1 MARSRITDVAL
12 ADTLSPFPLK
22 LASSKYPATWSATIR
37 GAMTT
42 SSFVAL
48 FPNRL
53 QMEHENYVAYKFP
66 SGCINRGL
74 SPSRRRG
81 LENFLKGEHEKHIK
95 RVTADPVKCAVHLKN
110 LGAKTPPDFPSFSLF
125 FLPFPSSL
133 TCNLTLARD
142 RKFACAAVLTRTKSS
157 AVMRFRLNNSVVIS
171 LMRFA
176 T

>member
-12 ADTLSPFPLK
+12 ADTLSPFPLE
-22 LASSKYPATWSATIR
+22 LASSKYPATWGATIR
-37 GAMTT
+37 RAMTT
-42 SSFVAL
+42 SSFAAL
-48 FPNRL
+48 FPASDHRDTKTMSL
-53 QMEHENYVAYKFP
+53 
-66 SGCINRGL
+66 INFLRDALTGGL

-81 LENFLKGEHEKHIK
+81 LENFLKGEHEKRIK

-110 LGAKTPPDFPSFSLF
+110 LGAKTPTDFPSFSLF
-125 FLPFPSSL
+125 FLSFPSSL

-142 RKFACAAVLTRTKSS
+142 RKFARAAVLTRTKSS